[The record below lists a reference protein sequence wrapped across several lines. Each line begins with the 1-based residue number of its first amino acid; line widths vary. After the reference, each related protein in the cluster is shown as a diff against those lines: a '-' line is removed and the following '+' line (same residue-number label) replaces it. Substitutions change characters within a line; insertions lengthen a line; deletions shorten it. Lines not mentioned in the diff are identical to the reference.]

1 MRIFKIPVL
10 IVDDDNMNRMV
21 IKMHLNKE
29 KYRIFEAE
37 NGLEAYNLVVEH
49 KEIVHVVLDL
59 NMPVMDGF
67 TFLNQCYKTIPERNL
82 KIHITS
88 AYAQKEFLAFVAART
103 VNTSLVVNYFE
114 KPYPMNLLIDCL
126 I

>member
-1 MRIFKIPVL
+1 MRKSIIPVL
-10 IVDDDNMNRMV
+10 VVDDDSMNRMV

-37 NGLEAYNLVVEH
+37 NGLEAYNIVVEH
-49 KEIVHVVLDL
+49 KEIVHIVLDL

-67 TFLNQCYKTIPERNL
+67 TFLNQCHKTIPERNL

-88 AYAQKEFLAFVAART
+88 AYAHKEFLTFVAART